1 MTSKEFRKHD
11 RFDALNLLSYFC
23 VDAENQTVH
32 QGMGRTLNVSETG
45 IRLETH
51 TPLDPANTISL
62 TIGLGEDLID
72 IRGRLVYSGSNQEGK
87 YETGIEFFGVD
98 AEEMKTLRKFIAKFT
113 SERAARE
120 S

>member
-23 VDAENQTVH
+23 VDAENQTVQ

-45 IRLETH
+45 I
-51 TPLDPANTISL
+51 
-62 TIGLGEDLID
+62 
-72 IRGRLVYSGSNQEGK
+72 
-87 YETGIEFFGVD
+87 EFFGVD
-98 AEEMKTLRKFIAKFT
+98 ADEMKTLRKFIATFIA
-113 SERAARE
+113 ERAARE